1 MGTPI
6 RREELEFALE
16 LADVADEIAMRYFSR
31 SPEVFTKQD
40 GTLVTQADREIETV
54 LRERIMERFPDH
66 AVLGE
71 EEGLSGG
78 GAGQAVASPCWV
90 LDPIDGTNNFAWG
103 IPIFATLIALQV
115 DGETK
120 VGVVSAPAL
129 GERYD
134 AAAGLGAR
142 MNGSP
147 ITVSAVETVAQSR
160 VGFASWA
167 GWVEAGL
174 DRQWASILT
183 RCRRSR
189 GFGDFWGH
197 MLVARGAAEAMAE
210 PDLQP
215 WDVAALSVIVAEA
228 GGRLTDFSGAP
239 LRGRGSCL
247 TTNGLV
253 HDEILAELGTG

>member
-1 MGTPI
+1 
-6 RREELEFALE
+6 
-16 LADVADEIAMRYFSR
+16 VADEIAMRYFSR

-40 GTLVTQADREIETV
+40 GTLVTQADREIETM
-54 LRERIMERFPDH
+54 LRGRIVERFPGH

-71 EEGLSGG
+71 EEGLSGAASG
-78 GAGQAVASPCWV
+78 PASPCWV
-90 LDPIDGTNNFAWG
+90 VDPIDGTNNFAWG

-115 DGETK
+115 DGETQ

-134 AAAGLGAR
+134 AAVGMGAR

-147 ITVSAVETVAQSR
+147 ITVSGVATLAQSR
-160 VGFASWA
+160 VGFASWG

-210 PDLQP
+210 PELQP

-239 LRGRGSCL
+239 FRGRGSCL

-253 HDEILAELGTG
+253 HDEILAELAAG